1 MPPGHCQNSGTMSQQ
16 LVEPNCWF
24 GTKKGLQ
31 LNRSQKE
38 AARDSPAKTTV
49 ILG

>member
-1 MPPGHCQNSGTMSQQ
+1 MPPGHSQNNGTVSQQ
-16 LVEPNCWF
+16 LVEPNRWF

-31 LNRSQKE
+31 LNRFWKQVAK
-38 AARDSPAKTTV
+38 DSPAKTTV